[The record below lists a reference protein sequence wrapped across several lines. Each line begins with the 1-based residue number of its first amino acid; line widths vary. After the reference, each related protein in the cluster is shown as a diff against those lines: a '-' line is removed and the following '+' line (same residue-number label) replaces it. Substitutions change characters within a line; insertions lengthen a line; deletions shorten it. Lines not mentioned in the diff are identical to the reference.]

1 MGPWLKNLLKIGPKT
16 VFFRQKT
23 PFLAKKIQAACRD
36 GGEGVP
42 PFAVIFFPLIFWPAA
57 CRDGG
62 RGGGGYPHHGKKPW
76 LGFLNPSLRE
86 AVKEELDFLFEILRP
101 LPLNLDLDAPDF
113 SAKEICVM
121 TGSP

>member
-1 MGPWLKNLLKIGPKT
+1 MISIGRLPYLKDQMQVGAT
-16 VFFRQKT
+16 EF
-23 PFLAKKIQAACRD
+23 
-36 GGEGVP
+36 
-42 PFAVIFFPLIFWPAA
+42 
-57 CRDGG
+57 
-62 RGGGGYPHHGKKPW
+62 
-76 LGFLNPSLRE
+76 RE